1 MKFMTQRLLPA
12 FALVAGL
19 TLASTASAQEDDENV
34 IYQKKTVVNFDE
46 DTIDGDLTKPDTAY
60 VEVRKRLRHS
70 NLIRIRE
77 DFRIEVL
84 GSVMAL

>member
-1 MKFMTQRLLPA
+1 MKFSSRRLLPA
-12 FALVAGL
+12 LSLVAGL
-19 TLASTASAQEDDENV
+19 TLASTASAQEDDGNV
-34 IYQKKTVVNFDE
+34 IYQKKTVVSFDE

>member
-1 MKFMTQRLLPA
+1 MKILRRLLLPA
-12 FALVAGL
+12 LALGFGL
-19 TLASTASAQEDDENV
+19 TLAPVASAQEDDGNV